1 MENLYNTTT
10 VNNLTEQRGVVG
22 RGLRWLERLFGNT
35 GAGGAV
41 RGREAY
47 KAAFKR
53 VNQELPFNWMN
64 PIRPVPA
71 NVPIGEF
78 IRLFPGVKSLPGD
91 SKTIWKYLTRV
102 SPVPN
107 GAVKEI
113 FKSAGLGPAI
123 AAFGWGLFL
132 RWAALA
138 LLLTWCRFLIS
149 VLSSLLPE
157 QIAEWVETN
166 LGIKEFEFT
175 STDTIFTNLMTNF
188 VNSVYM
194 PDVFFTVPGYVILP
208 YIYAAIKW
216 ATVGSAR
223 SQEPVQYILNVHDR
237 IESGIKSIV
246 GMTKKIPQDLI
257 DQFPPSQR
265 GNIRMNDTSI
275 YWKTPDHPIENFAE
289 SNVGKINLTSK
300 PDDYAILIPGDGW
313 YRIKDVDFE

>member
-22 RGLRWLERLFGNT
+22 NTLRWLESQFAKT
-35 GAGGAV
+35 GLGGAM
-41 RGREAY
+41 RGRGY

-64 PIRPVPA
+64 PIKPLPN

-78 IRLFPGVKSLPGD
+78 RRLVSGKKLPGD
-91 SKTIWKYLTRV
+91 SKTMWNYLFRI

-113 FKSAGLGPAI
+113 LKTAGLGPAI

-138 LLLTWCRFLIS
+138 ILITACRFIICIFA
-149 VLSSLLPE
+149 SLAPE
-157 QIAEWVETN
+157 QIAEWIEKN

-175 STDTIFTNLMTNF
+175 STDTIFTNIMTNF
-188 VNSVYM
+188 VNSAYM
-194 PDVFFTVPGYVILP
+194 PDVFFTVPGYIILP

-216 ATVGSAR
+216 GTVGSAR
-223 SQEPVQYILNVHDR
+223 SQDFVQYVLNVHDR
-237 IESGIKSIV
+237 VESGIKSIV

-257 DQFPPSQR
+257 DQFPPSER
-265 GNIRMNDTSI
+265 GNIKMNDTSI
-275 YWKTPDHPIENFAE
+275 YWKTPDYPIENFAE

-313 YRIKDVDFE
+313 YRIKDVNFE